1 MSLLRKIIAGVI
13 TVGIMLSAVACTSD
27 TSSAAVID
35 GMNIKAGIYI
45 FYLQN
50 AINDAQQI
58 AEKEDIWDLD
68 IEDKPAKEWIKDKA
82 TEYCKNY
89 VGIIRKFD
97 ELELTLSS
105 DDKSIINNQVKTI
118 WETYGDGFEEVGIS
132 EQSYNDIS
140 KADYMYKLIFD
151 KLYGKGG
158 VNAVDDKELMTYLDE
173 EFLRFKSIA
182 IPLKDGSGNIIKS
195 ADREDIREL
204 ADEYLDRAKD
214 GEDFD
219 KLIDEY
225 AEHREEEVEKANPT
239 TTTQTAPTDATDD
252 STDEEVDEEDEEEE
266 DIYAKES
273 ILKKDSKAYPT
284 KVMEFLNSDLKIGE
298 PTFFESDEYYYI
310 FLRLDMKER
319 SDYLSENR
327 VKILEVYKDEEL
339 KGILEDYYK
348 DYSVEKNDKAYDRY
362 DPKDIVM

>member
-13 TVGIMLSAVACTSD
+13 SVGIMLSVVACGSD

-35 GMNIKAGIYI
+35 DMNIRAGIYI
-45 FYLQN
+45 YYLQR
-50 AINDAQQI
+50 AISDAQQI
-58 AEKEDIWDLD
+58 ADKEDIWEID

-82 TEYCKNY
+82 TDYCKNY

-105 DDKSIINNQVKTI
+105 DDKSIINNQVKSI
-118 WETYGDGFEEVGIS
+118 WENYGKSFEQVGIS
-132 EQSYNDIS
+132 EQSYNDIAKS
-140 KADYMYKLIFD
+140 DYMYKQIFD

-158 VNAVDDKELMTYLDE
+158 INAVDDKELMTYLDD
-173 EFLRFKSIA
+173 EFIRYKSIA

-195 ADREDIREL
+195 DKRADVKAL
-204 ADEYLDRAKD
+204 ADKYLDRAKD

-225 AEHREEEVEKANPT
+225 AEYREREIEKANPT
-239 TTTQTAPTDATDD
+239 PPDETTPTTTGDADQEDD
-252 STDEEVDEEDEEEE
+252 DEEEE
-266 DIYAKES
+266 EDKYAKES

-284 KVMEFLNSDLKIGE
+284 KVMEFLKSDLKIGE

-310 FLRLDMKER
+310 FLRLDIKER
-319 SDYLSENR
+319 SDYLAENR

-339 KGILEDYYK
+339 QEVIDNLSK
-348 DYSVEKNDKAYDRY
+348 DYDVVKNDKAYDRY
-362 DPKDIVM
+362 NPKDIAM

>member
-1 MSLLRKIIAGVI
+1 MSLLRKIVAGVI
-13 TVGIMLSAVACTSD
+13 TLGIMLSVVSCASD
-27 TSSAAVID
+27 TSNAAVID

-50 AINDAQQI
+50 AISDAQQI
-58 AEKEDIWDLD
+58 AETEDIWDLD

-82 TEYCKNY
+82 TEYCKDY
-89 VGIIRKFD
+89 VGTIRKFD

-105 DDKSIINNQVKTI
+105 DDKSMINNQVKSV
-118 WETYGDGFEEVGIS
+118 WETYGDSFEEVGIS

-140 KADYMYKLIFD
+140 KVDYMNKLIFD

-158 VNAVDDKELMTYLDE
+158 INAVDDKELMTYLDD
-173 EFLRFKSIA
+173 EFVRYKSIS

-225 AEHREEEVEKANPT
+225 AKHREEEVEKANPT
-239 TTTQTAPTDATDD
+239 PTTEESDNADD
-252 STDEEVDEEDEEEE
+252 SADDDEIEEEDE

-284 KVMEFLNSDLKIGE
+284 KVMEFINSDLKIGE
-298 PTFFESDEYYYI
+298 PTFFEGDEYYYI

-327 VKILEVYKDEEL
+327 VSLLEMYKDEEF
-339 KGILEDYYK
+339 KGILEDFSK
-348 DYSVEKNDKAYDRY
+348 DFTVEKNDKAYDRY
-362 DPKDIVM
+362 DPEDIAM

>member
-1 MSLLRKIIAGVI
+1 MSLLRKIVAGVI

-35 GMNIKAGIYI
+35 GMDIKAGIYI
-45 FYLQN
+45 FYLQK
-50 AINDAQQI
+50 AITDAQQI
-58 AEKEDIWDLD
+58 AEKEDIWDQD
-68 IEDKPAKEWIKDKA
+68 IEDKPATEWIKDKA

-89 VGIIRKFD
+89 VGTIRKFD

-118 WETYGDGFEEVGIS
+118 WETYGEGFEKVGIS

-158 VNAVDDKELMTYLDE
+158 INAVDDDELMTYLDN
-173 EFLRFKSIA
+173 EFVRYKSIA

-195 ADREDIREL
+195 DDREDVKAL
-204 ADEYLDRAKD
+204 ANEYLDRAKA
-214 GEDFD
+214 GEEFD
-219 KLIDEY
+219 TLIDEY
-225 AEHREEEVEKANPT
+225 TEHREEEVEKANPT
-239 TTTQTAPTDATDD
+239 TTTETTTTTADDNTDD
-252 STDEEVDEEDEEEE
+252 EDDEEEE

-284 KVMEFLNSDLKIGE
+284 KVMEFLSSDLNIGE

-319 SDYLSENR
+319 SDYLAENR
-327 VKILEVYKDEEL
+327 VKLLELYKDEEL
-339 KGILEDYYK
+339 NGILEDFSK
-348 DYSVEKNDKAYDRY
+348 DYTVEKNDKAYDRY
-362 DPKDIVM
+362 DPKDIAM